1 MYMGFYFLV
10 LLPCANF
17 LGSEK
22 DGGAKEDHGK
32 RAFVQFGKTQRER
45 RRDKTTAQ
53 CMLEQ
58 ENKNKNTT
66 LMNAVKTT
74 WGLII

>member
-1 MYMGFYFLV
+1 MGFYFLV

-32 RAFVQFGKTQRER
+32 RAFVQFGKTQGER

-53 CMLEQ
+53 CMLKQEQ
-58 ENKNKNTT
+58 EHNFDECC
-66 LMNAVKTT
+66 
-74 WGLII
+74 